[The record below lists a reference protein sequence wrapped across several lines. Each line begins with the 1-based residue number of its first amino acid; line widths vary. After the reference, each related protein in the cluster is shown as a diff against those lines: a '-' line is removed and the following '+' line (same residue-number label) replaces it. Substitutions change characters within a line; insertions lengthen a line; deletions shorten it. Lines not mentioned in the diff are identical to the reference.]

1 MLMDHFFYIIRKHIN
16 LCRKSI
22 ELNSVIKK
30 QIFINLG
37 VICCYFL
44 ENKYSDKVY
53 KVNSH
58 MLIRKCHYIT
68 AKEAICLSVA
78 LLVPF

>member
-1 MLMDHFFYIIRKHIN
+1 MLLF
-16 LCRKSI
+16 L
-22 ELNSVIKK
+22 KK
-30 QIFINLG
+30 
-37 VICCYFL
+37 
-44 ENKYSDKVY
+44 NKYSDKVVY

-78 LLVPF
+78 LLVLFWKTLHNIYFVLQKEKTKLPRT